1 MRIFNL
7 IPLLL
12 LLVVLTV
19 FTGWFGFGWK
29 LTSVLPY
36 LIVFVVLLLCSL
48 TWRIAVNKRIAQA
61 SLVLLFTTLVSSV
74 LFLSGVVAIY
84 QIWAVFVLCGFGSVQ
99 LYLADTAAKSSR
111 LSGNLRYIPFIPL
124 FFTVYSITGMFAWN
138 GSLAGAW
145 IGLLLSLFLAFFG
158 LLTTHRK
165 IDNV

>member
-48 TWRIAVNKRIAQA
+48 TWRIAVNKRFGQA
-61 SLVLLFTTLVSSV
+61 SLILLLTTLITSV
-74 LFLSGVVAIY
+74 LFLSGIVAIY
-84 QIWAVFVLCGFGSVQ
+84 QVWAVFVLCGFGSVQ
-99 LYLADTAAKSSR
+99 IYLADTAARSSR
-111 LSGNLRYIPFIPL
+111 LTGNLRYIPFIPM

-158 LLTTHRK
+158 LLTTSGK
-165 IDNV
+165 TDNA